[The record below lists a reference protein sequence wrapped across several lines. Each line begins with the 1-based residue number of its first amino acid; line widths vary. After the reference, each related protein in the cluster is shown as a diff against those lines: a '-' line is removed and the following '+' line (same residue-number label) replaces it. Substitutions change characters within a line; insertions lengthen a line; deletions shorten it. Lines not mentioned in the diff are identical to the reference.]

1 MKAKTKSF
9 QMCSVVEDNFGKNPT
24 LQMKSQDKK
33 MKG

>member
-9 QMCSVVEDNFGKNPT
+9 QMCSVVEDNFGKN
-24 LQMKSQDKK
+24 LQMKSQDEK